1 MGEKAAYTILNV
13 LGKGLQGGRH
23 LPDRLDVGA
32 KKQQHYK
39 VSLVSFQHRNFQGF
53 FNLFR
58 RIVTCPLVLR

>member
-1 MGEKAAYTILNV
+1 MFERQFFLQDFTGQPKMGEKAAYTILNV

-39 VSLVSFQHRNFQGF
+39 VSLVSF
-53 FNLFR
+53 
-58 RIVTCPLVLR
+58 